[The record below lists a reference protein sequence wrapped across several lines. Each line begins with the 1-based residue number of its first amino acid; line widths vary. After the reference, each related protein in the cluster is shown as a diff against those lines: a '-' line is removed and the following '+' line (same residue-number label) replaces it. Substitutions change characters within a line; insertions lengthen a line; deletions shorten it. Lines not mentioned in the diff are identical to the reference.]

1 MNEIA
6 QLLQE
11 RFGLSPDQ
19 AQEAERAI
27 LGLIQSKVP
36 AQFQGIVGSFLGNAQ
51 PAAAEGQAAPAAGGL
66 GGLLNEAEGFLGSH
80 KG

>member
-11 RFGLSPDQ
+11 RFGLTPDQ

-36 AQFQGIVGSFLGNAQ
+36 AQFQGIVGSFLGTTQ
-51 PAAAEGQAAPAAGGL
+51 PAVTEGQASPASGGL
-66 GGLLNEAEGFLGSH
+66 GGLLSEAEGLLGNR
-80 KG
+80 G

>member
-11 RFGLSPDQ
+11 RFGLSPEQ

-36 AQFQGIVGSFLGNAQ
+36 AQFRGIVGSFLGSAQ
-51 PAAAEGQAAPAAGGL
+51 PAAAPGEAVPASGGM
-66 GGLLNEAEGFLGSH
+66 GGLLSEAEGLLGNR
-80 KG
+80 G